1 MLDQTITRHNP
12 NGGMAGD
19 RADRYERFVGD
30 IYQELIDENVF
41 LALENRRISK
51 DTKAKIMAAFASA
64 AEDVAEYERDQYRL

>member
-1 MLDQTITRHNP
+1 MLDQTITRRNP
-12 NGGMAGD
+12 NGCAAQD
-19 RADRYERFVGD
+19 RADCYEQFVSD
-30 IYQELIDENVF
+30 TYQELIDENVF